1 LRAFDDRH
9 ATCSTEGMTKM
20 NRDPDSSLAFLS
32 RAIVP
37 SASDGTLTAWS
48 LIGLLLVV
56 AALLMG
62 AR

>member
-1 LRAFDDRH
+1 
-9 ATCSTEGMTKM
+9 MTKM
-20 NRDPDSSLAFLS
+20 SRDLDSSLAFLS

-37 SASDGTLTAWS
+37 SASDGVLTAWS

-56 AALLMG
+56 ATLLIG